1 MQKTIKRKHNK
12 KGKEKT
18 TYDEEFTDY
27 ASQYFKSAAKDD
39 FGLNDQLQI
48 VEEALKELNDFPK
61 EGDDETVIDVFG
73 TTFNF
78 ASSL

>member
-1 MQKTIKRKHNK
+1 MRKHNK

-27 ASQYFKSAAKDD
+27 HASQYFKSAAKDD